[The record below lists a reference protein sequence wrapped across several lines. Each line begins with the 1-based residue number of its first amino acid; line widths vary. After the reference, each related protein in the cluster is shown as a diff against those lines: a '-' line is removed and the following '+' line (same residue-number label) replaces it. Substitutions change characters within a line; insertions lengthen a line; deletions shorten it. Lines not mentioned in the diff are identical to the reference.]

1 MPTPPVLLANRLEPF
16 GAAGQEFDEGLQV
29 LDFGNRHRLHEVGDG
44 GETTR
49 FAVLAE
55 DLKFAPR
62 RRLECGGLI
71 ELELEG
77 TREFHELLVLAAV
90 GAFRVWFAVGQ
101 IRISPVKL
109 APVAP
114 CIAKTHGARI
124 RWSGDCLRQ
133 NWRQPFQPPRP
144 PSPPL
149 LRIPMSNVL
158 QEEVTEPSIGK
169 PNLGS
174 AFNRADI
181 LLKEKNCGCGAIPA
195 DAINFCKRK
204 KPCIGQEL
212 LQFRYFHLLHRTQ
225 RLVIYPF
232 SFLPQF

>member
-77 TREFHELLVLAAV
+77 SREFHELLVLAAV
-90 GAFRVWFAVGQ
+90 GTFRVWFAVGST
-101 IRISPVKL
+101 I
-109 APVAP
+109 
-114 CIAKTHGARI
+114 C
-124 RWSGDCLRQ
+124 
-133 NWRQPFQPPRP
+133 
-144 PSPPL
+144 
-149 LRIPMSNVL
+149 
-158 QEEVTEPSIGK
+158 
-169 PNLGS
+169 
-174 AFNRADI
+174 
-181 LLKEKNCGCGAIPA
+181 
-195 DAINFCKRK
+195 
-204 KPCIGQEL
+204 
-212 LQFRYFHLLHRTQ
+212 
-225 RLVIYPF
+225 F
-232 SFLPQF
+232 SFGFVPASPDRGIATRASLFPDSARSTTILSSSEMVCLNEYRIIIDAPINHAFGADDRFPLEAILSIC